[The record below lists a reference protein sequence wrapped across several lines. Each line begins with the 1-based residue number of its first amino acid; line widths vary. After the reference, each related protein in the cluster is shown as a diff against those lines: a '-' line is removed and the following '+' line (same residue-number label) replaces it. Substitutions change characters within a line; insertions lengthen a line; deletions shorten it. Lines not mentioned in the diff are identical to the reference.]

1 MIEPSGSAT
10 RPFPHMLRTE
20 DPSPRIGELIDD
32 ADAVVKKIH
41 RHLAERLPVHRS
53 AGKEEAMRTAR
64 MFADEA
70 AQLHA
75 PALDVGEPRRFR
87 GTVDY
92 RQIFG
97 EELVGVRRS
106 LVLQL
111 QRHARHGRAERV
123 DHLAD
128 LFHFDH
134 DRRSAFCLP
143 C

>member
-1 MIEPSGSAT
+1 MCA
-10 RPFPHMLRTE
+10 
-20 DPSPRIGELIDD
+20 
-32 ADAVVKKIH
+32 
-41 RHLAERLPVHRS
+41 
-53 AGKEEAMRTAR
+53 AR
-64 MFADEA
+64 MLADEPQ
-70 AQLHA
+70 QLHA
-75 PALDVGEPRRFR
+75 FALDSCKSRRFC
-87 GTVDY
+87 GAVDY